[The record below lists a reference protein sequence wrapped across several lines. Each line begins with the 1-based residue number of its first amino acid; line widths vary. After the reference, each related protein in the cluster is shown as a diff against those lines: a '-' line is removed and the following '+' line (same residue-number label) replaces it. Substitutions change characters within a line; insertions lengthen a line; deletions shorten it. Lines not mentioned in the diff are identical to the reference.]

1 MTPGTSRTW
10 YGFFLRHPIIE
21 TVATLAASIAAYYPP
36 FSDPR
41 TSLLV
46 GVIGGFFCIGRYGI
60 SELIKELYATEQQA
74 LASRFERVDRL
85 AEVVDL
91 STTSDSGKLRKL
103 CDRYS
108 QINDHEFTQ
117 AKDDIVSNALA
128 QLNSIY
134 QSRRTANL
142 STSAYYKF
150 LSELLYNVKP
160 NETVY
165 AVSTGEAIE
174 WDDSPQE
181 EKFFEANKQ
190 IVSKGGKIIRIFV
203 YTKTAFDAAMKTNEK
218 IKSHFSG
225 KAMTAAL

>member
-1 MTPGTSRTW
+1 MKMTHVASRTW
-10 YGFFLRHPIIE
+10 YSFFLRHPIIE

-36 FSDPR
+36 FSDAK
-41 TSLLV
+41 TSLLI

-60 SELIKELYATEQQA
+60 SELIKELYATEQQS
-74 LASRFERVDRL
+74 LADRFQQVDRL

-108 QINDHEFTQ
+108 QITDHEFTQ
-117 AKDDIVSNALA
+117 AKDDIVTNALA

-134 QSRRTANL
+134 QSRRTENL
-142 STSAYYKF
+142 STGAYYKF
-150 LSELLYNVKP
+150 LSELLYSVKP

-181 EKFFEANKQ
+181 EKFFDANKQ
-190 IVSKGGKIIRIFV
+190 
-203 YTKTAFDAAMKTNEK
+203 
-218 IKSHFSG
+218 
-225 KAMTAAL
+225 